1 MIRFILMR
9 IVQAIATLLVLSAA
23 VFFGAELTGD
33 AAIAMAP
40 GDAKQSEIDAIR
52 EQLGLDRPV
61 VIRYADYVFG
71 IVQGDFGRS
80 YTRRRPAAE
89 LIWER
94 LPNTLQL
101 AGAALFLSVVIGIPL
116 GILSAVKR
124 DSIYDKIGKGLAILG
139 MSAPQFWVAIMLI
152 LIFGGWLQVLPTFGQ
167 GGLDH
172 FIMPAFAIA
181 IFTMAGFMRL
191 TRSSMLEVLDSEFVK
206 FARIKGL
213 QERLVIYKHALK
225 NGIIPILTFGG
236 VSFAGLLNGSIV
248 AEVIFAWPGIGLVM
262 LESIRERD
270 TMVME
275 ATVLTSGFLYVLMS
289 TTVDVLYAY
298 VDPRVRYN

>member
-1 MIRFILMR
+1 MFRFFLVR
-9 IVQAIATLLVLSAA
+9 IIQAVLTLLVLSAA

-40 GDAKQSEIDAIR
+40 GDAKQDEIDAIR
-52 EQLGLDRPV
+52 VQLGLDRPAV
-61 VIRYADYVFG
+61 VRYADYVLG
-71 IVQGDFGRS
+71 LLRGDFGRS
-80 YTRRRPAAE
+80 FTRRRPVADM
-89 LIWER
+89 IWER

-101 AGAALFLSVVIGIPL
+101 AGAGLFLALVIGIPL

-124 DSIYDKIGKGLAILG
+124 NSIYDKLGKGFAILG

-152 LIFGGWLQVLPTFGQ
+152 LLFGAYLQVLPTYGK
-167 GGLDH
+167 GGLDT
-172 FIMPAFAIA
+172 FILPAFAISKS
-181 IFTMAGFMRL
+181 TMAGFMRL
-191 TRSSMLEVLDSEFVK
+191 TRSSMLEVLDSEYVK

-225 NGIIPILTFGG
+225 NAMIPILTFGG

-248 AEVIFAWPGIGLVM
+248 VEVVFAWPGLGRIL

-270 TMVME
+270 TAAME
-275 ATVLTSGFLYVLMS
+275 GIVLVSGFLYIAMS
-289 TTVDVLYAY
+289 TMVDILYAY
-298 VDPRVRYN
+298 VDPRIRVN

>member
-1 MIRFILMR
+1 
-9 IVQAIATLLVLSAA
+9 
-23 VFFGAELTGD
+23 
-33 AAIAMAP
+33 
-40 GDAKQSEIDAIR
+40 
-52 EQLGLDRPV
+52 
-61 VIRYADYVFG
+61 
-71 IVQGDFGRS
+71 
-80 YTRRRPAAE
+80 
-89 LIWER
+89 
-94 LPNTLQL
+94 
-101 AGAALFLSVVIGIPL
+101 
-116 GILSAVKR
+116 
-124 DSIYDKIGKGLAILG
+124 
-139 MSAPQFWVAIMLI
+139 
-152 LIFGGWLQVLPTFGQ
+152 
-167 GGLDH
+167 
-172 FIMPAFAIA
+172 
-181 IFTMAGFMRL
+181 MRL

-289 TTVDVLYAY
+289 TTVDILYAY